1 MQLESLKKLFIM
13 ELQDVY
19 SAENQLLEGLQLMA
33 DAASNQELKQA
44 FQQHL
49 QETQGQI
56 GRLEQIFSQLG
67 EEPGGETCEA
77 MQGLLAEA
85 KEVLEMQADP
95 DVLDAALIGC
105 AQKNEHYEI
114 ASYGTLVTY
123 ANMMDETQ
131 VADLL
136 QATLDEEYATDDKLT
151 ALAESTVNI
160 RAQKGGS

>member
-1 MQLESLKKLFIM
+1 M

-19 SAENQLLEGLQLMA
+19 SAENQLSKALKKMA

-44 FQQHL
+44 FQQHI

-56 GRLEQIFSQLG
+56 KRLDQIFDQLG
-67 EEPGGETCEA
+67 EKSGSETCEA
-77 MQGLLAEA
+77 MEGLIKEAE
-85 KEVLEMQADP
+85 EVLQMEGDA
-95 DVLDAALIGC
+95 DVLDAALIAC
-105 AQKNEHYEI
+105 AQKSEHYEI

-123 ANMMDETQ
+123 ANMMDETE

-151 ALAESTVNI
+151 ALAESTVNVK
-160 RAQKGGS
+160 AQQSGGR

>member
-19 SAENQLLEGLQLMA
+19 SAENQLTEGLQLMA
-33 DAASNQELKQA
+33 DSASNQELKQA

-56 GRLEQIFSQLG
+56 QRLEQIFSQLG
-67 EEPGGETCEA
+67 EQPGNETCEA

-85 KEVLEMQADP
+85 KEVLEMDADP
-95 DVLDAALIGC
+95 DVLDAALIAC

-123 ANMMDETQ
+123 ANMMDETD

>member
-19 SAENQLLEGLQLMA
+19 SAENQLTEGLQKMA
-33 DAASNQELKQA
+33 EAASNQELKQA

-56 GRLEQIFSQLG
+56 RRLEQVFSQLG
-67 EEPGGETCEA
+67 EQPGNETCEA
-77 MQGLLAEA
+77 MQGLIKEAE
-85 KEVLEMQADP
+85 ELLSMQADP
-95 DVLDAALIGC
+95 DVLDAALIAC

-123 ANMMDETQ
+123 ANMMDETD

>member
-56 GRLEQIFSQLG
+56 QRLEQIFSQLG
-67 EEPGGETCEA
+67 SKCRPI
-77 MQGLLAEA
+77 L
-85 KEVLEMQADP
+85 
-95 DVLDAALIGC
+95 
-105 AQKNEHYEI
+105 
-114 ASYGTLVTY
+114 TY
-123 ANMMDETQ
+123 WM
-131 VADLL
+131 
-136 QATLDEEYATDDKLT
+136 
-151 ALAESTVNI
+151 
-160 RAQKGGS
+160 RP